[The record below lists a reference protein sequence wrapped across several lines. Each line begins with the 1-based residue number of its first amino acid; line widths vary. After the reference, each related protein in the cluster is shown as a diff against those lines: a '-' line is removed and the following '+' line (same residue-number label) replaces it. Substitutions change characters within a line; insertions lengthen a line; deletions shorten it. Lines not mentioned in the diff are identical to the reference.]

1 MTAADNKVFF
11 LSKGGGWT
19 IVGWYCKGQIMDA
32 SAQSNNAGSPI
43 ASDNHPIDIS
53 YLYPTH
59 QRYLA
64 GVSRYPRG
72 ESAASKVEN

>member
-1 MTAADNKVFF
+1 
-11 LSKGGGWT
+11 
-19 IVGWYCKGQIMDA
+19 MDA
-32 SAQSNNAGSPI
+32 SAQSNNAGSRI

-53 YLYPTH
+53 YLYPTN

-72 ESAASKVEN
+72 ESAASKAEN